1 MSGST
6 GKQEQQNKGVTCS
19 LSLRLYRMQL
29 GDYGRQAKQWLLKA
43 MQLQTLIENDIG
55 YDWVP
60 VQTVQCAVED
70 GEGRARMPA

>member
-1 MSGST
+1 
-6 GKQEQQNKGVTCS
+6 
-19 LSLRLYRMQL
+19 MQL

-43 MQLQTLIENDIG
+43 MQLQTLIENGIG